1 MLARSDPATRFT
13 GGHTRVHS
21 QYSYETD
28 RVTCQ
33 TSSFWTENTIRG
45 KLRLV
50 DHSGT
55 CDTDYRWPHPGSFP
69 LYLWNRSCDMS
80 NFIILDEEP
89 NKRKDMYGGP
99 LENLRYG
106 LSVVTSGAMA
116 NIAMKQIVRHV
127 KIQQFERR
135 TQLEERFVWWTTWE
149 PAIRFTGGH
158 KRKQS

>member
-1 MLARSDPATRFT
+1 
-13 GGHTRVHS
+13 
-21 QYSYETD
+21 
-28 RVTCQ
+28 
-33 TSSFWTENTIRG
+33 
-45 KLRLV
+45 
-50 DHSGT
+50 
-55 CDTDYRWPHPGSFP
+55 
-69 LYLWNRSCDMS
+69 MS